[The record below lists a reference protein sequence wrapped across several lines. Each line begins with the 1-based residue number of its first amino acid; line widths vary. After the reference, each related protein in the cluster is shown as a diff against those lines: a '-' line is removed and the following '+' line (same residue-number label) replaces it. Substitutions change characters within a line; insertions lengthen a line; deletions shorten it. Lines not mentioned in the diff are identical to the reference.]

1 MRSPLPIARVRR
13 LRGDPVPGVADAAWL
28 TAIVGVIGGA
38 WLIAVLAQV
47 TGNAGVLH
55 HHALIEGGPPL
66 WMALPLFVVAWQ
78 VMIAAMM
85 LPASLPAVRVVA
97 RMPARRDSSSLAIAR
112 FLGAYAVV
120 WTLFGVMAFLGDVAV
135 HHLVDATPWLEAR
148 PWLIEASILILAG
161 AYQFVPLK
169 RRGLT
174 ACRHP
179 DGTRNEGAGIEPSAA
194 RLGFRHA
201 VDCVA
206 CSWALMLLMFA
217 AGFANLGWMAA
228 LAAVMAYETVGRHGR
243 RAASV
248 AGIVLL
254 GLAGLVVLTG
264 SAPGFGAG

>member
-1 MRSPLPIARVRR
+1 MASLVTRAQVRR
-13 LRGDPVPGVADAAWL
+13 LRGDAVPGVAGAEWL
-28 TAIVGVIGGA
+28 TVIVGVIGSA

-66 WMALPLFVVAWQ
+66 WMALPLFLVAWQ

-97 RMPARRDSSSLAIAR
+97 RMSARADSARLAIAE
-112 FLGAYAVV
+112 FLAAYAVV
-120 WTLFGVMAFLGDVAV
+120 WTLFGLMAFLGDVAV
-135 HHLVDATPWLEAR
+135 HHVVDATPWLEER
-148 PWLIEASILILAG
+148 PWLIEASILMLAG

-179 DGTRNEGAGIEPSAA
+179 AGTLQGGAGIEPSAT
-194 RLGFRHA
+194 RLGFQHA
-201 VDCVA
+201 IDCVA

-243 RAASV
+243 RTASV
-248 AGIVLL
+248 VGILML

-264 SAPGFGAG
+264 WVPGFGTA